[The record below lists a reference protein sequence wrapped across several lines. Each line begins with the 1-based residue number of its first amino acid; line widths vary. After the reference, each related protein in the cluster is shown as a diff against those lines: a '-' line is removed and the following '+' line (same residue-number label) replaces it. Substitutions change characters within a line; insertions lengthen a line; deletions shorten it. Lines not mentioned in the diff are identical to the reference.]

1 MAVGEVRPMLRSG
14 VYYFWLQRSYPWGD
28 IGRSITQWIFVGLNR
43 KFCDSGQHA
52 FAASINQVEIQPW
65 GYTCYSSPVY
75 QGAATTSGSIDQQ
88 LALISNDVKNQVQL
102 HVLATHLRPLET
114 ANYWSS
120 ELQTLLEKFLEI
132 EELVYQDGLKRKCE
146 WLLKFIE
153 KNHINLTAEG
163 VTFALEQYGQGEDK
177 RVAARLPKSFSNPAT
192 EWVMRRVSIKPKG
205 RGAQRR
211 IQAPDVILYY
221 PVFKVLIPD
230 IDSLVA
236 GLGVQ
241 EQIRKR
247 WGV

>member
-1 MAVGEVRPMLRSG
+1 MLQPG

-28 IGRSITQWIFVGLNR
+28 IGRSISQWVFVGLNQ
-43 KFCDSGQHA
+43 KFCVSGQRA
-52 FAASINQVEIQPW
+52 FAASIAQIYIQPW

-75 QGAATTSGSIDQQ
+75 QGPAASKESIEEQ
-88 LALISNDVKNQVQL
+88 LATIASDVKNQVQL
-102 HVLATHLRPLET
+102 HVLATHLRPLER
-114 ANYWSS
+114 ASYWSA

-132 EELVYQDGLKRKCE
+132 EEMVYQDGLKRKCE

-153 KNHINLTAEG
+153 NNHIDLTAEG
-163 VTFALEQYGQGEDK
+163 VNFSLEQYGKGEDT
-177 RVAARLPKSFSNPAT
+177 RILARLPKSFSNPAT

-221 PVFKVLIPD
+221 PVFKVLIPN

-236 GLGVQ
+236 GLGVH
-241 EQIRKR
+241 EEIRKR
-247 WGV
+247 WGL